1 MAGGAHGRISFEGG
15 EDRTLASGST
25 FPGVAF
31 HVQKRLLRSWCYECH
46 TFKNAVLSYAF
57 KFILRDLL
65 FYFYLRVYKLST
77 AEQSL
82 KGHLIAIWSHFQN

>member
-1 MAGGAHGRISFEGG
+1 MRVGRRSLGWLFMCRKDCSDPESDFEQ
-15 EDRTLASGST
+15 LY
-25 FPGVAF
+25 
-31 HVQKRLLRSWCYECH
+31 WCYECY

>member
-1 MAGGAHGRISFEGG
+1 M
-15 EDRTLASGST
+15 EDK
-25 FPGVAF
+25 VA
-31 HVQKRLLRSWCYECH
+31 
-46 TFKNAVLSYAF
+46 LSVKIKMPVPYAF